1 MYKPTEEQDSIL
13 TAATSTSTNMM
24 ISALAGTGKTSTL
37 EMIDNAVKVQPHL
50 YLCFNKAIANEA
62 EKRMRSTTTV
72 RTFNSLGHRI
82 WASYLGKNLTLNTK
96 KVYELFRGIL
106 DESPKSTHNAIWGCY
121 DAVTSGV
128 NLARALGYVP
138 SSHAYGAKALIKQTQ
153 FHSYLDETPDDLTSD
168 LIDAIL
174 TCSIARATAGEID
187 FNDQVYMPAL
197 FGGTYPRFPLVL
209 IDEYQDLSPINH
221 AMVAKLCKSSR
232 QIGVGD
238 DAQSIYAFRGAKAG
252 SMASAVV
259 EYSMSQLGLSVSFRC
274 PSAIVRNVHWRVP
287 NFKSFKDG
295 GCVETPSL
303 FNADDFSDGAT
314 IICRNNAPLIR
325 IAFQL
330 LSAGHSVSVVG
341 TDIGPKLVKTMTKL
355 GSVDMSQA
363 QTLSKIDDWLEAK
376 LAKES
381 KTAEDYAECMRVFAR
396 HGSTLGTAIA
406 YAEHLFKQE
415 GTIRLLTGHKS
426 KGLEFEH
433 VYHLDKHILRDKG
446 QDRNIHYVI
455 DTRSKD
461 RLTYIST
468 DSIQWQ

>member
-1 MYKPTEEQDSIL
+1 MKPTTEQDAIL
-13 TAATSTSTNMM
+13 EAVTSTNSNLML
-24 ISALAGTGKTSTL
+24 SAYAGCGKTATL
-37 EMIDNAVKVQPHL
+37 ELIDAAVKVQPHL
-50 YLCFNKAIANEA
+50 LVCFNKAIANEA
-62 EKRMRSTTTV
+62 ERRMRSTTTV

-82 WASYLGKNLTLNTK
+82 WAAYLGKNLTLNTK
-96 KVYELFRGIL
+96 KVYELFRGVL

-121 DAVTSGV
+121 DAVSAGV

-138 SSHAYGAKALIKQTQ
+138 SSHAYASKALIKQTQ
-153 FHSYLDETPDDLTSD
+153 FHGFLDETPDDLTSD

-174 TCSIARATAGEID
+174 TRSISRATAGEID

-197 FGGTYPRFPLVL
+197 FGGTYPKFPLVL

-252 SMASAVV
+252 SMSSAVV
-259 EYSMSQLGLSVSFRC
+259 EYSMTQLGLSVSFRC
-274 PSAIVRNVHWRVP
+274 PSEIVRNVHWRVP
-287 NFKSFKDG
+287 NFKSFRDG
-295 GCVETPSL
+295 GTVDSPTV
-303 FNADDFSDGAT
+303 FDANTFSDSAT

-325 IAFQL
+325 MAFQL
-330 LSAGHSVSVVG
+330 LAAGHSVSVAG
-341 TDIGPKLVKTMTKL
+341 TDIGPRLVKTMTKL
-355 GSVDMSQA
+355 GSTDMSQA
-363 QTLSKIDDWLEAK
+363 QTLSAIEDWLEAK
-376 LAKES
+376 LTKES

-426 KGLEFEH
+426 KGLEFDH

-461 RLTYIST
+461 RLTYINT